1 MFSLFE
7 NDFIQNCWKH
17 LKNCLILWLP
27 IVKNMETTYDSM
39 SLLSYAVI
47 IITYEQTNGFSNDT
61 QLELLNRTKNYL
73 QSISTTFSNEILY
86 VQILEKTKE
95 KDLVMETQQLC
106 KNALQSL
113 SALSNS
119 STTANNAS
127 DSSYVMESIVSY
139 KNSLM
144 SQGK

>member
-1 MFSLFE
+1 M
-7 NDFIQNCWKH
+7 D
-17 LKNCLILWLP
+17 
-27 IVKNMETTYDSM
+27 TTYDSM